1 MKECLIKIELK
12 LNNFN
17 KKIIEKKNK
26 PMSLEDYDQF
36 LKAHFANKI
45 GHVKESGNAI
55 AKLVKEVLD
64 AVKADKKGQSWKNYN
79 DYVNCIVIDGVAE
92 AI

>member
-26 PMSLEDYDQF
+26 PMSPEDYDQF

-64 AVKADKKGQSWKNYN
+64 AVKAD
-79 DYVNCIVIDGVAE
+79 
-92 AI
+92 

>member
-26 PMSLEDYDQF
+26 PMSPEDYDQF

-45 GHVKESGNAI
+45 GHVKESRNSI
-55 AKLVKEVLD
+55 AKLVK
-64 AVKADKKGQSWKNYN
+64 
-79 DYVNCIVIDGVAE
+79 
-92 AI
+92 

>member
-26 PMSLEDYDQF
+26 PMSPEDYDQF
-36 LKAHFANKI
+36 LKAHFANKK

-79 DYVNCIVIDGVAE
+79 D
-92 AI
+92 